1 MNTSVLNPA
10 IEETS
15 RAKPPLPAFLD
26 GRPKQLL
33 IDGRFVDAV
42 SGERFSATNPST
54 GEQLTQ
60 LAMAGPE
67 DVDRAVKSARAAF
80 EGPWSRFTSA
90 ERQAA
95 LLRLADIVE
104 REWEE
109 LALLDTLEMGRP
121 ITPSR
126 MLKSMVVRLI
136 RYFAGAA
143 TAIQGHTYQNSFPVE
158 LMSFS
163 LREPVGVVAAIIPW
177 NGPIFSAAWKTAPA
191 LAVGCTVVL
200 KPSEE
205 GSLTP
210 LRFGELCLE
219 AGIPAGVVNVVT
231 GAGATGAALVEH
243 PDVDKV
249 TFTGSCGTGQRIIA
263 ATASTI
269 KKVTMELGG
278 KSPNIV
284 FADANLDIAV
294 PGSAAGIFGNSGQVC
309 SAGSRLFVERPIY
322 EEFVAR
328 MAEHGSKLRVGIS
341 LDPETQIGPIV
352 SQRQYERV
360 QSYLDLGP
368 QEGARVAG
376 GGKRLTADGLDK
388 GYFVAPTVFADVR
401 DEMRI
406 AQEEIF
412 GPVVCAMPFDTMD
425 EVIARANATTFG
437 LAGGVWTQDITKAM
451 HAVKK
456 IRAGSIWVNHYQAM
470 DPAVPFG
477 GYKMSGFG
485 REGSFEHLDGYLQ
498 TKGVWIRTA

>member
-1 MNTSVLNPA
+1 V
-10 IEETS
+10 
-15 RAKPPLPAFLD
+15 
-26 GRPKQLL
+26 
-33 IDGRFVDAV
+33 
-42 SGERFSATNPST
+42 
-54 GEQLTQ
+54 
-60 LAMAGPE
+60 
-67 DVDRAVKSARAAF
+67 
-80 EGPWSRFTSA
+80 
-90 ERQAA
+90 
-95 LLRLADIVE
+95 
-104 REWEE
+104 
-109 LALLDTLEMGRP
+109 
-121 ITPSR
+121 
-126 MLKSMVVRLI
+126 
-136 RYFAGAA
+136 
-143 TAIQGHTYQNSFPVE
+143 
-158 LMSFS
+158 
-163 LREPVGVVAAIIPW
+163 VGVIIPW
-177 NGPIFSAAWKTAPA
+177 NGPIFCAAWKCAPA
-191 LAVGCTVVL
+191 LAAGCTIVM

-231 GAGATGAALVEH
+231 GAGATGGALSSH
-243 PDVDKV
+243 PDVDKI
-249 TFTGSCGTGQRIIA
+249 TFTGSCDTGQRIIQASA
-263 ATASTI
+263 ATI

-284 FADANLDIAV
+284 FADANLDLAV
-294 PGSAAGIFGNSGQVC
+294 PAAAMAIFNNSGQVC

-328 MAEHGSKLRVGIS
+328 VAEYGSRMRIGS
-341 LDPETQIGPIV
+341 TLDPETQIGPLV
-352 SQRQYERV
+352 SEKQYQRV

-368 QEGARVAG
+368 QEGARIAG
-376 GGKRLTADGLDK
+376 GGKRLMGEAFDR

-412 GPVVCAMPFDTMD
+412 GPGACAMPFDTMD
-425 EVIARANATTFG
+425 EVIARANGTTYG

-456 IRAGSIWVNHYQAM
+456 IRAGTIWVNHYSAM